1 MDDVWIIQEWMN
13 ELMNKNKNKHMNEQ
27 WPINI

>member
-1 MDDVWIIQEWMN
+1 MDDVWIKQEWTN
-13 ELMNKNKNKHMNEQ
+13 ELMNKNKHMNEQ